1 MSYDERQSRK
11 VIIDTPSR
19 VAVALDYLKNLWN
32 GLAGMNLQ
40 PSVILSVEF
49 CSESKLEMTGK
60 RRDGCYHTI
69 LGPRVVV

>member
-19 VAVALDYLKNLWN
+19 VAVAPDYMKNLWN

-40 PSVILSVEF
+40 SSVILSVEF
-49 CSESKLEMTGK
+49 CSESELEMSSFNWGK
-60 RRDGCYHTI
+60 GEMAATI
-69 LGPRVVV
+69 QF